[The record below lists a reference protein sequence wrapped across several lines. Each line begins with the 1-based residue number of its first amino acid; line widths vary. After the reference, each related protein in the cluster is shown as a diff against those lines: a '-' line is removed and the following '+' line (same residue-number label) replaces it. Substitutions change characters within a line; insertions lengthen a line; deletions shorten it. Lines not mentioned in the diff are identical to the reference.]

1 MSGWLR
7 AARAELAPAWRRATT
22 AWATLLVALR
32 LAIGLV
38 SGVWLALAQAL
49 DGFARELAE
58 GWGAIGGS
66 AREPPVSP
74 LARWSHEPAGVVG
87 GGLAWVARGLVRA
100 TRWHRERVERID
112 RWAGARR
119 RAEESVAG

>member
-7 AARAELAPAWRRATT
+7 AARAEIAPAWRRATT

-32 LAIGLV
+32 LAIALV

-58 GWGAIGGS
+58 GWSAIGET
-66 AREPPVSP
+66 AREPPATG
-74 LARWSHEPAGVVG
+74 LARWSREPAGAVG
-87 GGLAWVARGLVRA
+87 GGLAWVARGLARA
-100 TRWHRERVERID
+100 TGWHRRQVERVD

>member
-1 MSGWLR
+1 VSGWLR
-7 AARAELAPAWRRATT
+7 ATRAELTPAWRRATT

-32 LAIGLV
+32 LVIALV

-58 GWGAIGGS
+58 GWSAIGGT
-66 AREPPVSP
+66 AREPPASR
-74 LARWSHEPAGVVG
+74 LARWSHEPAGAVG
-87 GGLAWVARGLVRA
+87 GGLAWVARGLARG
-100 TRWHRERVERID
+100 TGWHLRQVERID

-119 RAEESVAG
+119 RAGESIGG